1 MSTLIA
7 NGHVVTM
14 NPGREVF
21 DGGYVLVGDD
31 GRISSVGPAGAVPDG
46 PFDARVDAK
55 GMIVLPG
62 LINLH
67 QHHWYN
73 LFKGLAPGM
82 LLEEWVSGL
91 LLPCA
96 AELSAEDLRAS
107 AYLSALE
114 MVRTGT
120 TSPLTHSSK
129 RPTNATT

>member
-1 MSTLIA
+1 MSTLIE

-14 NPGREVF
+14 NGDREVF
-21 DGGYVLVGDD
+21 DGGYVVVGDD
-31 GRISSVGPAGAVPDG
+31 GRIAAVGPAGAAPDG
-46 PFDARVDAK
+46 SFDQRLDAA

-96 AELSAEDLRAS
+96 AELGADDLRAS
-107 AYLSALE
+107 AYLAALE
-114 MVRTGT
+114 MARTGLA
-120 TSPLTHSSK
+120 LTRHSCH
-129 RPTNATT
+129 